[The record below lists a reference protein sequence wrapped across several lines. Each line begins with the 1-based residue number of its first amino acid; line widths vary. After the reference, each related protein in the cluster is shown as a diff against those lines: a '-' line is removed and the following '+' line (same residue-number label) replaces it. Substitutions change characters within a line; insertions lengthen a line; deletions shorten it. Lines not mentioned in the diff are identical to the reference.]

1 MVHPSSVNHPK
12 HETGRGEESFKQMVA
27 FIEKRQ
33 NVSAGSGSSTTFLVN
48 TTRLEPLLYVLFG
61 AHDVQKD
68 DQGLLLDQWITL
80 VGQLDAL
87 DDIYDLRKYMD
98 SCMTRVFE
106 GIVMGRRRNR
116 NLAVLPREEQLSE
129 SGDDAID
136 DTKDYSLSRTE
147 VKELDLLTRDLVN
160 ILTQYS
166 TERGFDSRP
175 STRAGT
181 PRLLKYPGSGY
192 STPFGGN
199 SQFNSRASTPTGR
212 FRKF

>member
-1 MVHPSSVNHPK
+1 MIHPSSVNHPK
-12 HETGRGEESFKQMVA
+12 HSEQSREDSYRQMVA

-33 NVSAGSGSSTTFLVN
+33 NVSAGNGSSTFLVN

-61 AHDVQKD
+61 AHHLEKD
-68 DQGLLLDQWITL
+68 EQGLLLDHWVSVT
-80 VGQLDAL
+80 GNLDAL
-87 DDIYDLRKYMD
+87 DDVYDLRMFMD

-106 GIVMGRRRNR
+106 GIVMGRRKNR
-116 NLAVLPREEQLSE
+116 NLTVLPREEQGLSE

-136 DTKDYSLSRTE
+136 DAKDYSLSKVE
-147 VKELDLLTRDLVN
+147 VKELDLLSRDLVN

-166 TERGFDSRP
+166 SERGFDSRP

-181 PRLLKYPGSGY
+181 PMLKYPGSGH
-192 STPFGGN
+192 STPFGAH
-199 SQFNSRASTPTGR
+199 SQYNSRASTPIGR